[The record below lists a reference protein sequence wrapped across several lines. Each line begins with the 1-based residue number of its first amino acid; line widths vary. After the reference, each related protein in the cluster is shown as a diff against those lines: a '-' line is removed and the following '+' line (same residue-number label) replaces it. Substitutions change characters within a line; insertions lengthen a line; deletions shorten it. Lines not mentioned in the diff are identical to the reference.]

1 MSMDRIS
8 YGESVT
14 RVLDALEFL
23 QKQCEQ
29 VGLGQMAEHINVAL
43 TACLDEYVEEKR
55 NELERRL
62 DGFTDT
68 RSQLN

>member
-23 QKQCEQ
+23 RKQCDQ
-29 VGLGQMAEHINVAL
+29 VGLNSMAGHINVAL

-55 NELERRL
+55 NELERKL
-62 DGFTDT
+62 GGYAEKV
-68 RSQLN
+68 LN